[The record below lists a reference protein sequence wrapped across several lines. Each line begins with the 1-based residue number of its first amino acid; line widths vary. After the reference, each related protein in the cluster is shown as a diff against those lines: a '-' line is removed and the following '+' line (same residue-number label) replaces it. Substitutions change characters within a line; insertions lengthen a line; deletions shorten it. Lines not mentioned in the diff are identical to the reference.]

1 MCIRDRP
8 RGKRSGAS
16 GRQVRRRCNRVKGTR
31 PVDLPGHTADQVRT
45 VINLKIVG
53 SPSHPQSSVCR
64 RRYFCASALV
74 PAVQRHGCLRKGS
87 NICVPTV
94 ETPES
99 DTTYRIVLPTRI
111 AMGLIELIVT
121 VCALS
126 LPSQCE
132 DQHFSFLADMSL
144 NQCVMSAPPYIAQW
158 TNEHPRWVAVRW
170 RCDYGGSKE
179 KT

>member
-1 MCIRDRP
+1 M
-8 RGKRSGAS
+8 
-16 GRQVRRRCNRVKGTR
+16 
-31 PVDLPGHTADQVRT
+31 
-45 VINLKIVG
+45 
-53 SPSHPQSSVCR
+53 
-64 RRYFCASALV
+64 
-74 PAVQRHGCLRKGS
+74 AVLRKGS
-87 NICVPTV
+87 NICVLKV

-99 DTTYRIVLPTRI
+99 DTTYRYCVANGRI
-111 AMGLIELIVT
+111 AMLLIELIVT

-126 LPSQCE
+126 LPNQCE

-144 NQCVMSAPPYIAQW
+144 NQCVMNAPPYIAQW

>member
-1 MCIRDRP
+1 M
-8 RGKRSGAS
+8 
-16 GRQVRRRCNRVKGTR
+16 
-31 PVDLPGHTADQVRT
+31 
-45 VINLKIVG
+45 
-53 SPSHPQSSVCR
+53 
-64 RRYFCASALV
+64 
-74 PAVQRHGCLRKGS
+74 AVLRKGS

-158 TNEHPRWVAVRW
+158 TNEHPKWVAVRW

>member
-1 MCIRDRP
+1 MSPPLLLRF
-8 RGKRSGAS
+8 GSRSE
-16 GRQVRRRCNRVKGTR
+16 
-31 PVDLPGHTADQVRT
+31 DM
-45 VINLKIVG
+45 
-53 SPSHPQSSVCR
+53 
-64 RRYFCASALV
+64 
-74 PAVQRHGCLRKGS
+74 AVLRKGS
-87 NICVPTV
+87 KICVLRLKFRRAIQ
-94 ETPES
+94 
-99 DTTYRIVLPTRI
+99 RIDSVFARRL

-144 NQCVMSAPPYIAQW
+144 NQCVMNAPPYIAQW
-158 TNEHPRWVAVRW
+158 TNEHPKWVAIRW